1 MFLLILAVNAAGWGI
16 YVLCVMPHHF
26 NYQGVG
32 GSRGLGVGLGV
43 AITAWFLGF
52 RHAFD
57 ADHISCIDNTTR
69 KLMADGKRPLGSGF
83 FFSFGHSTIVVA
95 VGVGITFA
103 ARAVFGAVV
112 NPSSTFETA
121 GGTAGTLV
129 SAGFLYLIAV
139 LNLIVLVG
147 IFKVFR
153 DMRRGTYDE
162 QELEAQLQAR
172 GLMYRF
178 FGRFMKSI
186 NHTWQLYFVGLVFG
200 IGFDT
205 ATEVVLLS
213 ATAYAAIQGL
223 PYYAV
228 LALPFLFSGG
238 MMLFDTLDGCFM
250 NFAYGWAFARPVR
263 KVYYNLV
270 ITGLSIGAAFII
282 GTIEI
287 LGLLTT
293 EHTCAAASGRSW
305 PTSISTS
312 PGSASPHYSSPSGP
326 PPSPIGGGATLKPAG
341 GPPSP
346 PRASPGTGDG
356 QTSEPGTEAS
366 ETGVA
371 PAKRRRRPA
380 KRRRRPAKRRR
391 RPARSDTALRQ
402 RSPRRLWLAE
412 LGVVNVERLVRDEQE
427 GHVVVLG
434 RAVLHLQPL
443 GEPHEA
449 ARAEGTGVRPQ
460 NAVEDVH
467 AVGTVVR
474 VPLIGESCEVLHLH
488 HRHTGVWILDE
499 LFRREIAVELVNVA
513 DLPRHGVGVPAMH
526 LTR

>member
-1 MFLLILAVNAAGWGI
+1 VATSRFSAVRKDLSARELGRLAAMFGVILAINALGWGI
-16 YVLCVMPHHF
+16 YVLDVLPHHF
-26 NYQGVG
+26 SYQGEG

-95 VGVGITFA
+95 VGVGITIA

-121 GGTAGTLV
+121 GGAVGTLV
-129 SAGFLYLIAV
+129 SAGFLYLIAA
-139 LNLIVLVG
+139 LNLVVLAG

-162 QELEAQLQAR
+162 AELEAQLQAR

-178 FGRFMKSI
+178 FGRFMRSI

-205 ATEVVLLS
+205 ATEVVLLA

-238 MMLFDTLDGCFM
+238 MMLFDTLDGAFM
-250 NFAYGWAFARPVR
+250 NVAYGWAFARPVR

-287 LGLLTT
+287 LGILTT
-293 EHTCAAASGRSW
+293 EAHLSGGFWSVMANFNINVAGFCIAGLFVGVWAVALAYWKWGDVEARWTSNVPAAAPAERR
-305 PTSISTS
+305 
-312 PGSASPHYSSPSGP
+312 AAGP
-326 PPSPIGGGATLKPAG
+326 EPAG
-341 GPPSP
+341 
-346 PRASPGTGDG
+346 
-356 QTSEPGTEAS
+356 
-366 ETGVA
+366 
-371 PAKRRRRPA
+371 
-380 KRRRRPAKRRR
+380 
-391 RPARSDTALRQ
+391 
-402 RSPRRLWLAE
+402 
-412 LGVVNVERLVRDEQE
+412 EQ
-427 GHVVVLG
+427 
-434 RAVLHLQPL
+434 
-443 GEPHEA
+443 
-449 ARAEGTGVRPQ
+449 
-460 NAVEDVH
+460 
-467 AVGTVVR
+467 
-474 VPLIGESCEVLHLH
+474 
-488 HRHTGVWILDE
+488 
-499 LFRREIAVELVNVA
+499 
-513 DLPRHGVGVPAMH
+513 
-526 LTR
+526 

>member
-1 MFLLILAVNAAGWGI
+1 MPAGQSRLRQLGADLSGREWARLAA
-16 YVLCVMPHHF
+16 VLAVMPHHF
-26 NYQGVG
+26 NYQGEG

-69 KLMADGKRPLGSGF
+69 KLMADGKRPLGTGF
-83 FFSFGHSTIVVA
+83 FFSFGHSTVVMV
-95 VGVGITFA
+95 VGVGITIA

-112 NPSSTFETA
+112 DPNSTYETA
-121 GGTAGTLV
+121 GGAIGTLV
-129 SAGFLYLIAV
+129 SAAFLYLIAV
-139 LNLIVLVG
+139 LNLIVLAG

-153 DMRRGTYDE
+153 DMRRGTYAE
-162 QELEAQLQAR
+162 AELEAQLQAR

-186 NHTWQLYFVGLVFG
+186 TRTWQLYFVGLVFG

-205 ATEVVLLS
+205 TTEVLLLA

-287 LGLLTT
+287 LGILTT
-293 EHTCAAASGRSW
+293 EAHLSGGFWSVMANFNINVAGFCIAGLFILVWAVALTYWRMGNVEAKWSANV
-305 PTSISTS
+305 PA
-312 PGSASPHYSSPSGP
+312 GSA
-326 PPSPIGGGATLKPAG
+326 PSPEPA
-341 GPPSP
+341 
-346 PRASPGTGDG
+346 
-356 QTSEPGTEAS
+356 
-366 ETGVA
+366 
-371 PAKRRRRPA
+371 
-380 KRRRRPAKRRR
+380 
-391 RPARSDTALRQ
+391 
-402 RSPRRLWLAE
+402 
-412 LGVVNVERLVRDEQE
+412 
-427 GHVVVLG
+427 
-434 RAVLHLQPL
+434 
-443 GEPHEA
+443 
-449 ARAEGTGVRPQ
+449 
-460 NAVEDVH
+460 
-467 AVGTVVR
+467 
-474 VPLIGESCEVLHLH
+474 
-488 HRHTGVWILDE
+488 
-499 LFRREIAVELVNVA
+499 A
-513 DLPRHGVGVPAMH
+513 DS
-526 LTR
+526 

>member
-1 MFLLILAVNAAGWGI
+1 MTGSRLRRIGADLTGREWGRLVVMFALILAINAAGWGI

-26 NYQGVG
+26 DYKGVG
-32 GSRGLGVGLGV
+32 GSPGLGVGLGV

-69 KLMADGKRPLGSGF
+69 KLMADGQRPLGSGF
-83 FFSFGHSTIVVA
+83 FYSFGHSTVIVA
-95 VGVGITFA
+95 VGVGITIA

-112 NPSSTFETA
+112 NPSSAYETA
-121 GGTAGTLV
+121 GGAAGTLV

-139 LNLIVLVG
+139 LNLIVLAG

-153 DMRRGTYDE
+153 DMRRGSYSE

-205 ATEVVLLS
+205 ATEVVLLA

-228 LALPFLFSGG
+228 LALPLLFSGG
-238 MMLFDTLDGCFM
+238 MVLFDTLDGCFM

-270 ITGLSIGAAFII
+270 ITALSIGAAFII

-287 LGLLTT
+287 LGVLTA
-293 EHTCAAASGRSW
+293 EVHLHGAFWSLMANFDINAAGFCIAGLFVAVWAAALAYWRWGNVEARW
-305 PTSISTS
+305 T
-312 PGSASPHYSSPSGP
+312 ASVT
-326 PPSPIGGGATLKPAG
+326 A
-341 GPPSP
+341 
-346 PRASPGTGDG
+346 
-356 QTSEPGTEAS
+356 
-366 ETGVA
+366 A
-371 PAKRRRRPA
+371 PADVP
-380 KRRRRPAKRRR
+380 
-391 RPARSDTALRQ
+391 
-402 RSPRRLWLAE
+402 
-412 LGVVNVERLVRDEQE
+412 
-427 GHVVVLG
+427 
-434 RAVLHLQPL
+434 
-443 GEPHEA
+443 EP
-449 ARAEGTGVRPQ
+449 
-460 NAVEDVH
+460 
-467 AVGTVVR
+467 
-474 VPLIGESCEVLHLH
+474 
-488 HRHTGVWILDE
+488 
-499 LFRREIAVELVNVA
+499 
-513 DLPRHGVGVPAMH
+513 
-526 LTR
+526 

>member
-1 MFLLILAVNAAGWGI
+1 MPAGQSRLQQLGADLSGREWARLAAMFAFILAINTAGWGI
-16 YVLCVMPHHF
+16 YVLAVMPHHF
-26 NYQGVG
+26 NYQGEG

-83 FFSFGHSTIVVA
+83 FFSFGHSTVVMM
-95 VGVGITFA
+95 VGVGITIA

-112 NPSSTFETA
+112 DPNSAYETA
-121 GGTAGTLV
+121 GGAIGTLV

-139 LNLIVLVG
+139 LNLIVLAG

-162 QELEAQLQAR
+162 AELEAQLQAR

-186 NHTWQLYFVGLVFG
+186 THTWQLYFVGLVFG

-205 ATEVVLLS
+205 TTEVLLLA
-213 ATAYAAIQGL
+213 ATAYAAVAGL

-287 LGLLTT
+287 LGILTT
-293 EHTCAAASGRSW
+293 EAHLSGGFWSVMANFNINVAGFCIAGLFIGVWAVALTYWRMGHVEAKWSANV
-305 PTSISTS
+305 PA
-312 PGSASPHYSSPSGP
+312 GSA
-326 PPSPIGGGATLKPAG
+326 PA
-341 GPPSP
+341 P
-346 PRASPGTGDG
+346 
-356 QTSEPGTEAS
+356 EP
-366 ETGVA
+366 
-371 PAKRRRRPA
+371 
-380 KRRRRPAKRRR
+380 
-391 RPARSDTALRQ
+391 
-402 RSPRRLWLAE
+402 
-412 LGVVNVERLVRDEQE
+412 
-427 GHVVVLG
+427 
-434 RAVLHLQPL
+434 
-443 GEPHEA
+443 A
-449 ARAEGTGVRPQ
+449 A
-460 NAVEDVH
+460 D
-467 AVGTVVR
+467 
-474 VPLIGESCEVLHLH
+474 S
-488 HRHTGVWILDE
+488 
-499 LFRREIAVELVNVA
+499 
-513 DLPRHGVGVPAMH
+513 
-526 LTR
+526 